1 MKANIS
7 KFVNGLYLALLGLF
21 INVSAFAQENGL
33 KVDITKSET
42 TTATNWYANPWA
54 WVVGAAIFILLF
66 AAILRSGRSDA

>member
-21 INVSAFAQENGL
+21 INVSAFAHENGL

>member
-1 MKANIS
+1 MKANVS
-7 KFVNGLYLALLGLF
+7 KFVNALYLALLGLF